1 MEICVYTVKDV
12 AGKLKVSEK
21 TVYSLIHEQQLECI
35 WVRGQIRITSEHLSK
50 YLEGGNSG

>member
-50 YLEGGNSG
+50 YLEEGNSG